1 MKTFLTLTTLGVAA
15 AGPLM
20 AGNLEEATPTP
31 IVEPVAAAPAFGGTW
46 DGFYAGAQLGYGW
59 LDSETGAADADA
71 EDLLGGV
78 HAGWQGSA
86 GQFVYGAEA
95 DYNYGE
101 LDFGDG
107 TELNGLSHLKARAG
121 YDLGRTLV
129 YATGG
134 AAYADI
140 DNVGQDWGWTAGA
153 GVDYLL
159 TDSVSIGAEALYHS
173 FDDVDDSGTDVEGT
187 TLTAKVSYHF

>member
-1 MKTFLTLTTLGVAA
+1 MKTFLAVTALGFAA
-15 AGPLM
+15 ASPIL
-20 AGNLEEATPTP
+20 AGNLDEPTP
-31 IVEPVAAAPAFGGTW
+31 APALEPVAAASALSGNW
-46 DGFYAGAQLGYGW
+46 DGFYGGAQLGFGW
-59 LDSETGAADADA
+59 LESEAGAVDTDA
-71 EDLLGGV
+71 EDVLGGV
-78 HAGWQGSA
+78 HAGWQGSN

-95 DYNYGE
+95 DYNFGE
-101 LDFGDG
+101 LDFGNG
-107 TELNGLSHLKARAG
+107 TELNGLSHIKARAG

-159 TDSVSIGAEALYHS
+159 TDTVSVGAEALYHR
-173 FDDVDDSGTDVEGT
+173 FDDFDNSGADVDGT
-187 TLTAKVSYHF
+187 TLSAKISYRF